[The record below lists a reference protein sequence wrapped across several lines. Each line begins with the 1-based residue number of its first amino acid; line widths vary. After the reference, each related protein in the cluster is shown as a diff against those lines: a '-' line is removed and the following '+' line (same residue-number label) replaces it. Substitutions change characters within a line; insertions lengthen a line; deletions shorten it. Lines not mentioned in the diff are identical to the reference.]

1 MQVTSTK
8 LKNKKRRKD
17 EQHIFNINSKIWTL
31 ARWLFSELGKAKLIH
46 IPLEIVFTGLFFH
59 KFINELHFT
68 NIAKRSETSLLGSI
82 GIGHKECAGTERGI
96 NI

>member
-1 MQVTSTK
+1 M
-8 LKNKKRRKD
+8 
-17 EQHIFNINSKIWTL
+17 
-31 ARWLFSELGKAKLIH
+31 
-46 IPLEIVFTGLFFH
+46 FTGLFFH

-68 NIAKRSETSLLGSI
+68 KVAKRSETSLLGSI